1 MRTFRSEEC
10 PCSCQ
15 GRPIRANC
23 QAGDTLFEV
32 TGTVTS
38 AQSTFPV
45 FEDNVIELNL
55 GNNVIEEIKEDYF
68 NNATIPLA
76 ELKLF
81 NCSISTVNDNAF
93 RNFFTSHLIGRL
105 ESPFLFVVL
114 CLFENNTQQAIQFEN
129 PLYDE
134 K

>member
-1 MRTFRSEEC
+1 MKWLGSGLPLRKNNSRSEEC

-38 AQSTFPV
+38 AQNTFPV

-55 GNNVIEEIKEDYF
+55 GNNIIEEIKEDCF

-81 NCSISTVNDNAF
+81 NCSIATISDNAF
-93 RNFFTSHLIGRL
+93 RPFFSNEPFDWLTRITDLICR
-105 ESPFLFVVL
+105 
-114 CLFENNTQQAIQFEN
+114 
-129 PLYDE
+129 
-134 K
+134 

>member
-1 MRTFRSEEC
+1 MRTSRSEEC

-81 NCSISTVNDNAF
+81 NCSISTINDNAF
-93 RNFFTSHLIGRL
+93 RIFFQTHKPFDWPTQITDLICRL
-105 ESPFLFVVL
+105 AL
-114 CLFENNTQQAIQFEN
+114 I
-129 PLYDE
+129 
-134 K
+134 

>member
-1 MRTFRSEEC
+1 MGWTTLKNIFRSEEC

-38 AQSTFPV
+38 AQNTFPV

-55 GNNVIEEIKEDYF
+55 GNNIIEEIKEDYF

-81 NCSISTVNDNAF
+81 NCSIATISDNAF
-93 RNFFTSHLIGRL
+93 RPFFI
-105 ESPFLFVVL
+105 
-114 CLFENNTQQAIQFEN
+114 QAI
-129 PLYDE
+129 
-134 K
+134 